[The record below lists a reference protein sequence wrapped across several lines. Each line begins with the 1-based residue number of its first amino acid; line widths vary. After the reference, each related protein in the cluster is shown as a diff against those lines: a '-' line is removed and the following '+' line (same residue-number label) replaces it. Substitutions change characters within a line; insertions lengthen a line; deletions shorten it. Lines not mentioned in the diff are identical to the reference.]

1 MMIHE
6 AAFQWIMAHPWM
18 TFFIALAVIEAIE
31 NIITSIFKAIGRAR
45 SNVTTSKDVEVTI
58 LDKDGNELL

>member
-18 TFFIALAVIEAIE
+18 TFFIALAVISAIE
-31 NIITSIFKAIGRAR
+31 NIVTSIFKAIGRVR
-45 SNVTTSKDVEVTI
+45 SNAKTSNGVEVTI
-58 LDKDGNELL
+58 LDKDGNEIL

>member
-18 TFFIALAVIEAIE
+18 TFFIALALISAIE
-31 NIITSIFKAIGRAR
+31 NIITSIFKAIGRVR
-45 SNVTTSKDVEVTI
+45 SKTHTSSGVEVTI
-58 LDKDGNELL
+58 LDKDGNEII